1 MDYDP
6 FSPAIAENPYPTYR
20 WMRDNAPVYHNAEH
34 GFYALSRHEDVV
46 DGLLDHATFRNAH
59 GTTLEG
65 VEKGFDTLLTRDPP
79 EHEWNRR
86 ILARRFSAVRVQEL
100 EPRIREVAAGL
111 LDTAAETGRIDL
123 VDGFAAELPLTIIA
137 ELLALPVDQRLR
149 VRDLCFRL
157 LDRAPTD
164 PPGVR
169 PPASVAAGE
178 ELARLFLTL
187 VAQRRAEPGDDLISL
202 LVHTPVVDDAG
213 TERFLTDTQLLGRL
227 IELTFAGHETVK
239 KLVSTG
245 AVRLAAS
252 PDARRELVDDPSLIP
267 GAVEE
272 MLRIDPPAQYT
283 GRWTS
288 RDVEIHGTVVPAE
301 RRVLLL
307 LGSACHDERAH
318 RDPETFDIRRVVGRQ
333 LGFGYGIHLCVG
345 AAFAR
350 LEARV
355 AFEELLTRYPD
366 YQVDHAGVVRSYS
379 SNQPGLKHLPLIL
392 DPAADRQAVSG
403 PA

>member
-20 WMRDNAPVYHNAEH
+20 WLRDNAPVYRSPTH
-34 GFYALSRHEDVV
+34 GFHALSRHDDVLAA
-46 DGLLDHATFRNAH
+46 LLDHDTFLTSH

-65 VEKGFDTLLTRDPP
+65 IEQGFDTLLTTDPP
-79 EHEWNRR
+79 AHEWNRR
-86 ILARRFSAVRVQEL
+86 ILARRFSVTRVQEL
-100 EPRIREVAAGL
+100 EGRIRAVAADL
-111 LDTAAETGRIDL
+111 LDAVRASGRLDL
-123 VDGFAAELPLTIIA
+123 VTGFSAQLPLTIIA
-137 ELLALPVDQRLR
+137 DLLALPAEQRER
-149 VRDLCFRL
+149 VHELCFLL
-157 LDRAPTD
+157 LDRGPADT
-164 PPGVR
+164 PGVR

-178 ELARLFLTL
+178 ELATLFLTL

-213 TERFLTDTQLLGRL
+213 GESFLDDGQLLGRL

-245 AVRLAAS
+245 AVRLAENPS
-252 PDARRELVDDPSLIP
+252 ARRELVADPALIP

-288 RDVEIHGTVVPAE
+288 RDVELHGTVIPADS
-301 RRVLLL
+301 RVVLL
-307 LGSACHDERAH
+307 LGSACHDERVH
-318 RDPETFDIRRVVGRQ
+318 PDPEAFDIRRQIGRQ

-350 LEARV
+350 LEARI
-355 AFEELLTRYPD
+355 AFAELLVRYPD
-366 YQVDHAGVVRSYS
+366 YEIDYAGVVRTYS
-379 SNQPGLKHLPLIL
+379 SNQPGLKSLPLVL
-392 DPAADRQAVSG
+392 TPAAIADPV
-403 PA
+403 